1 MFSVITLFSV
11 DPVALDEL
19 VDVREAIAAAHE
31 RHGAIEASTH
41 FGSDLSG
48 GAGAGAF
55 DDRLGGHRRVVVV
68 GIDRFSDRSA
78 FIALRARIDADLET
92 GVLERRLAAL
102 RETGGLEL
110 WRGEFFDA
118 GDRRRAA
125 G

>member
-19 VDVREAIAAAHE
+19 IEVREAVSAVHE
-31 RHGAIEASTH
+31 RHGAVESSTH

-55 DDRLGGHRRVVVV
+55 DARLGGHRRVVVV
-68 GIDRFSDRSA
+68 GIERFADRGSFVE
-78 FIALRARIDADLET
+78 LRRRIDADPECAALQQ
-92 GVLERRLAAL
+92 RLAAL
-102 RETGGLEL
+102 RDGGGLEL
-110 WRGEFFDA
+110 WSGEFFDA
-118 GDRRRAA
+118 VDRREAA

>member
-19 VDVREAIAAAHE
+19 IDVREAIAAAHK
-31 RHGAIEASTH
+31 RHGAIESTTH

-48 GAGAGAF
+48 GDGAGAF
-55 DDRLGGHRRVVVV
+55 DARLGGHRRVVLV
-68 GIDRFSDRSA
+68 GIERFSDRAA
-78 FIALRARIDADLET
+78 FLDLRRWIEADPSIRALEQ
-92 GVLERRLAAL
+92 RLAAL
-102 RETGGLEL
+102 RASGGLEL